1 MIEKKIVREPKQKR
15 SSETCEKIRGAA
27 LTLFCRDGYYRT
39 TTNAIAK
46 EAGVPIGSL
55 YSYFADKD
63 ALFLDILADYHEMF
77 VRANENILLREDLFR
92 TDKRAWMRALIVS
105 LISVHEKSREL
116 NREIKILSFSR
127 PDIADFRKKNDAF
140 THKLTYDYMVR
151 FREDFVIED
160 IEATSVIAFTFI
172 SSIVD
177 YLVFDNPE
185 ADRKLIIDTSVEW
198 LYRALG
204 ERT

>member
-1 MIEKKIVREPKQKR
+1 MTEIKIVREPKQKR
-15 SSETCEKIRGAA
+15 SSETCERIRRAA

-55 YSYFADKD
+55 YSYFANKD

-77 VRANENILLREDLFR
+77 VRANEEILLQEDLFR
-92 TDKRAWMRALIVS
+92 TDIRAWMRALIES
-105 LISVHEKSREL
+105 LICVHEKSRDL
-116 NREIKILSFSR
+116 NREIKILAFSR
-127 PDIADFRKKNDAF
+127 PDIADYRKKNEAF
-140 THKLTYDYMVR
+140 TQKLTYEYMVR
-151 FREDFVIED
+151 FQEGFAIED
-160 IEATSVIAFTFI
+160 IETTSVVAFTFI

-185 ADRKLIIDTSVEW
+185 ADRTRIIDTAVEW

-204 ERT
+204 